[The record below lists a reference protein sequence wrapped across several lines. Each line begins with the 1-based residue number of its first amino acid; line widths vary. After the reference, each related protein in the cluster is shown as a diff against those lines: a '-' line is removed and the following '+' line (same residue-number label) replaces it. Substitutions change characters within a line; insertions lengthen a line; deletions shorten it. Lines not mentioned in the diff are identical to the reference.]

1 MAGQILFAVVML
13 VVFAAWQL
21 VKPGKSIFDE

>member
-13 VVFAAWQL
+13 AVFVGWQL
-21 VKPGKSIFDE
+21 VKPGKSIFDD